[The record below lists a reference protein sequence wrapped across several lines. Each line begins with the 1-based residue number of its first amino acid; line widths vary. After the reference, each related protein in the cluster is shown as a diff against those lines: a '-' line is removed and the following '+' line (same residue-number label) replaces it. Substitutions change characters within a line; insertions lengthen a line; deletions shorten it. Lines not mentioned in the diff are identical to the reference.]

1 MTQAVPFLRQKA
13 KELKEVFN
21 GQRPCDLLIKGARVV
36 DLFGGEVIEGPVAIH
51 KGEVIA
57 LEELSAREVFD
68 ARGLYLVPGFVDSHL
83 HIEST
88 LLVPHQFARA
98 VLKRGTVA
106 VFADPH
112 EIANVLGLEGIRFM
126 IEDSEGLPVDIFF
139 LLPSCVPATPFETSG
154 ASLGPED
161 LRGLKAHPRVVGLG
175 EFMDVQGLLKAEEG
189 TVEKLALFE
198 DGVIDGHGPLLGG
211 KELSYYLCLGIGSDH
226 ETVGLEE
233 GREKLRKGLFLYL
246 REGTSERNLREL
258 IPLLSPF
265 SSERFGFASDDRSP
279 VDLLHRGHIDD
290 ILRQAVAQGL
300 DPLLALKAACLNPF
314 RHFRLRG
321 RGAVAP
327 GYRADLSL
335 LKDLEGFEVI
345 GVMKGGRWVF
355 LEGEY
360 RLPFP
365 GRTPPTES
373 PFAVPPAEVLRRKME
388 VRPEGRRLRAIGLV
402 EGEIVTVE
410 RVLEVPRGTGVLEP
424 RALGVPKVVVVERYE
439 GSGRTGVGFL
449 QGLGIEE
456 GALGTTIAHDSHNL
470 VVAGMSDE
478 EILLA
483 VEALRRSRGG
493 MVVVRGGR
501 VLGHL
506 PLPVAGLM
514 SERPYEEVAALLEEL
529 EEAAQ
534 DLGSKVLPHP
544 FMYLSF
550 VALPVIPELRLT
562 DRGLFDVKGHRF
574 VPLTF

>member
-1 MTQAVPFLRQKA
+1 MVQPVTSLRQRA
-13 KELKEVFN
+13 EDLKEVFN
-21 GQRPCDLLIKGARVV
+21 GRRPCDLLIKGARVV
-36 DLFGGEVIEGPVAIH
+36 DLFGGEVIDCPVAIY
-51 KGEVIA
+51 KGGIIA
-57 LEELSAREVFD
+57 LEKLQAREVFD

-126 IEDSEGLPVDIFF
+126 IEDSEGLPVDVFF
-139 LLPSCVPATPFETSG
+139 MLPSCVPATPFETSG
-154 ASLGPED
+154 ASLGPDE
-161 LRGLKAHPRVVGLG
+161 LRRLKDHPRVVGLG
-175 EFMDVQGLLKAEEG
+175 EFMDVRGLLEAEEEA
-189 TVEKLALFE
+189 VEKLALFE
-198 DGVIDGHGPLLGG
+198 DEVIDGHGPMLGH
-211 KELSYYLCLGIGSDH
+211 KELSHYLCLGIGSDH
-226 ETVGLEE
+226 ETVRLEE

-246 REGTSERNLREL
+246 REGTSEKNLKEL
-258 IPLLSPF
+258 LPLLKPF

-279 VDLLHRGHIDD
+279 LDLLYRGHIDD
-290 ILRQAVAQGL
+290 ILRQAVAQGI
-300 DPLLALKAACLNPF
+300 DPILALKVACLNPF
-314 RHFRLRG
+314 RHFRLWG

-335 LKDLEGFEVI
+335 LKDLKGFEVV
-345 GVMKGGRWVF
+345 GVIKGGRWAF

-360 RLPFP
+360 RLPFS
-365 GRTPPTES
+365 GRTPPPES
-373 PFAVPPAEVLRRKME
+373 PFAVPPADVLRRKME
-388 VRPEGRRLRAIGLV
+388 LRPEGRHLRVIGLLQ
-402 EGEIVTVE
+402 GQIMTVE
-410 RVLEVPRGTGVLEP
+410 RILEVPWDTKVLEP
-424 RALGVPKVVVVERYE
+424 RTLGIPKVVVVERYQ

-449 QGLGIEE
+449 QGLGIQE

-470 VVAGMSDE
+470 VVVGMSDE

-483 VEALRRSRGG
+483 VEVLRRSKGG

-529 EEAAQ
+529 EEAARS
-534 DLGSKVLPHP
+534 LGTNVLPHP
-544 FMYLSF
+544 FMYISF

-562 DRGLFDVKGHRF
+562 DRGLFDVKGQRF
-574 VPLTF
+574 VSLTF